1 MIWDRLF
8 NRDAAAFVPHMPEVD
23 LHANNESVFTDARN
37 VGLGYKRPNGSGAS
51 SERYIALV
59 TPGRLVMQL
68 ACPLPG
74 ARPMSVIMDIRTRYP
89 VEPPAI
95 IVAIALNDI
104 RAVREIKG
112 AKRAIPFLDYLLDLG
127 YSGHAVSIFEGHS
140 SAYRIG
146 VRGSDLLVVDAAMIP
161 FLQPDWQTVAKQT
174 MRLPLIEIRHRDG
187 RIEMLDLRGGE

>member
-8 NRDAAAFVPHMPEVD
+8 NRDAAAFAPHMPEVD
-23 LHANNESVFTDARN
+23 LQSNNDSVFTDARN
-37 VGLGYKRPNGSGAS
+37 VGMGYRRQGGQNG
-51 SERYIALV
+51 ERFIALV

-74 ARPMSVIMDIRTRYP
+74 ARPMQVIMDIRARYP
-89 VEPPAI
+89 VEPPAV

-127 YSGHAVSIFEGHS
+127 YAGHAVSIFEGHPTS
-140 SAYRIG
+140 FRVA
-146 VRGSDLLVVDAAMIP
+146 VRGSDLLVVDVAMIP
-161 FLQPDWQTVAKQT
+161 FLQPDWQAVAKEV
-174 MRLPLIEIRHRDG
+174 MRLPLIELRHRDG